1 MVSVLKKLIMK
12 RSIRIS
18 MVSAALMAAT
28 SVFAE
33 PFAADTTITNAKIS
47 DGQIKTHTDTA
58 SHFYFGRREVV
69 VDNNGIHF
77 VKAYSNKFD
86 DDSDDSY
93 RKYGL
98 SWVNLHDDTHVDAFD
113 FGVSGYGSKT
123 FSNNIADS
131 ANFMELNRGFHIA
144 FGLCEASLPIVD
156 NRLYLGT
163 DIGFKFDIYSFS
175 NNDMILSK
183 GPAGLAYSHDSTTSY
198 SKSKLRC
205 TYLTV
210 PLILEWQRGGDDF
223 YIMAGVE
230 GNLRIGSSTKTKT
243 TSGDKEKHRNDLYM
257 NRFNYNLVARVGIKG
272 VGVFV
277 KANMSPLFRDG
288 KGPELYPF
296 SAGISFGGFD

>member
-1 MVSVLKKLIMK
+1 MK
-12 RSIRIS
+12 MTIKIS
-18 MVSAALMAAT
+18 MICATLMAAT

-33 PFAADTTITNAKIS
+33 PYAADSTIAGAKI
-47 DGQIKTHTDTA
+47 DDNQIKTHTDTA

-69 VDNNGIHF
+69 VDNSGIHF
-77 VKAYSNKFD
+77 VKTHTNSFD
-86 DDSDDSY
+86 DDFDDNY

-98 SWVNLHDDTHVDAFD
+98 SWVNKHDDTHVDAFD
-113 FGVSGYGSKT
+113 FGVSGYGSKM
-123 FSNNIADS
+123 FSTNIADS
-131 ANFMELNRGFHIA
+131 TSFMELNRGFHIA
-144 FGLCEASLPIVD
+144 FGLCETSLPIVE

-163 DIGFKFDIYSFS
+163 DIGLKFDIYSFT
-175 NNDMILSK
+175 NNNMILSK
-183 GPAGLAYSHDSTTSY
+183 GPAYLAYSNDSTTNY

-210 PLILEWQRGGDDF
+210 PLVLEWQTGNGDDF

-257 NRFNYNLVARVGIKG
+257 NRFSYNLVARVGIKG

>member
-1 MVSVLKKLIMK
+1 MK
-12 RSIRIS
+12 MTVKIS
-18 MVSAALMAAT
+18 MICATLMAAT

-33 PFAADTTITNAKIS
+33 PYTADSTIADAKIN
-47 DGQIKTHTDTA
+47 DKQIKTHTDSA
-58 SHFYFGRREVV
+58 SHFYFGRREVI
-69 VDNNGIHF
+69 VDNSGIHF
-77 VKAYSNKFD
+77 VKTHSSNFD
-86 DDSDDSY
+86 DDFEDNY
-93 RKYGL
+93 YHKYGF
-98 SWVNLHDDTHVDAFD
+98 SWFNMYEDTHVDAFD
-113 FGVSGYGSKT
+113 FGMTGYGSKI
-123 FSNNIADS
+123 FSTNIADS
-131 ANFMELNRGFHIA
+131 TSFMELNRGFHIA
-144 FGLCEASLPIVD
+144 FGLCETSLPIVE

-163 DIGFKFDIYSFS
+163 DIGLKFDIYSFS

-183 GPAGLAYSHDSTTSY
+183 GPTHLVYSHDTATSY

-210 PLILEWQRGGDDF
+210 PLILEWQLGDCNDF

-243 TSGDKEKHRNDLYM
+243 ISGYKKKHRNDLYM
-257 NRFNYNLVARVGIKG
+257 NRFSYNLVARVGIKG

-296 SAGISFGGFD
+296 SAGISIGGID